1 MIKNSKELSL
11 KKITLQADD
20 KAKIIKI
27 EKMMN
32 YLRLKQSFASG
43 GEKKGGVHGNS

>member
-1 MIKNSKELSL
+1 MIQNRKDASR
-11 KKITLQADD
+11 KKSTLQPDE

-32 YLRLKQSFASG
+32 YLRLKQGSASE
-43 GEKKGGVHGNS
+43 GERIKVHGDT